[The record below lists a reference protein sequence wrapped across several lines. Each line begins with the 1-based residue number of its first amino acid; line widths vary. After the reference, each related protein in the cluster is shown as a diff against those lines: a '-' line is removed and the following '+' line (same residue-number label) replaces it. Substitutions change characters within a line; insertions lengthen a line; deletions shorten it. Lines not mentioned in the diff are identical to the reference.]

1 MHYLYLDESGD
12 LGHYIQSP
20 GSSRHFVITVMEVV
34 GSKDNKAIEKAVAR
48 TLNNKLQWRLP
59 NKSRYITEL
68 KATDIDFPVKSY
80 FFRQAENV
88 PFKLYTVIFD
98 KTRYPSLLQEKKSR
112 VYDFIAHLA
121 MKELPLEQST
131 TRIVLTLDKSKSKP
145 EIREFNQYMLKQ
157 VQSKVP
163 PHVPFIIHHNY
174 SHENKPLQA
183 VDLFSWGIFRKYEK
197 GDKKWYDV
205 FKTKIAYEKVYPPS

>member
-12 LGHYIQSP
+12 LGYHIQSP
-20 GSSRHFVITVMEVV
+20 GASRHFVITVMEVV

-59 NKSRYITEL
+59 KKSHYITEL
-68 KATDIDFPVKSY
+68 KGTGIDFPVKKY

-112 VYDFIAHLA
+112 VYDFVTHLA

-157 VQSKVP
+157 VESKVP
-163 PHVPFIIHHNY
+163 PHVPFIINHNY

-197 GDKKWYDV
+197 GDKEWYDV
-205 FKTKIAYEKVYPPS
+205 FKMKIAYEKVYPPS